1 MKGIKLW
8 QERKGIS
15 VVIGAIMMFTIMT
28 GLYVSIQVVEV
39 PAWNRQLEFEAFE
52 AAYGDMLSLKA
63 DIGMVAIG
71 GAPKSTAIR
80 LGTRYPQRPFL
91 ANPGQGI
98 AGSLTKEDATI
109 TVQYTIDFPGD
120 PTFTETY
127 TSNRLIYEVRGAIGA
142 KIVYEHGLIIREFA
156 NGQVSTDT
164 QPLVVGDYVYIP
176 VLNASLFTPVSSV
189 GAESIG
195 LKPYTS
201 SITKSKIKSATI
213 TLSTDYPD
221 VWTERLEDTSTD
233 KTSVSV
239 NETAGTVSITS
250 TATKVITLPAG
261 SVTGSGLFIGII
273 ILSTKSL
280 AGFDPTADF
289 PQIFNVNFEA
299 IGNAQYKKTHTTIT
313 ATVKNATAPY
323 DIHAD
328 LTDLTSDVLK
338 FDVAPTYSSPDSIT
352 AGSWAVPNSNTVK
365 WEEITHPE
373 FAPGEPVAVTFW
385 IYNSALTQQYSMTSI
400 TVRLSGDN
408 WR

>member
-1 MKGIKLW
+1 M
-8 QERKGIS
+8 
-15 VVIGAIMMFTIMT
+15 
-28 GLYVSIQVVEV
+28 
-39 PAWNRQLEFEAFE
+39 
-52 AAYGDMLSLKA
+52 
-63 DIGMVAIG
+63 
-71 GAPKSTAIR
+71 
-80 LGTRYPQRPFL
+80 
-91 ANPGQGI
+91 
-98 AGSLTKEDATI
+98 
-109 TVQYTIDFPGD
+109 
-120 PTFTETY
+120 
-127 TSNRLIYEVRGAIGA
+127 
-142 KIVYEHGLIIREFA
+142 
-156 NGQVSTDT
+156 STDT